1 VKSIAIKMGITA
13 IKMGI
18 TAIKMGI
25 TAISNIKYLL
35 SKNKI

>member
-35 SKNKI
+35 SKKKI